1 MVTSFGMKY
10 LNPEVFCSIS
20 CKSGVAKTK
29 SSIYFRSASSY
40 LSKQWFE
47 FDDAVNWANDAIIV
61 AITNESKIIKS
72 FMNSM
77 KS

>member
-1 MVTSFGMKY
+1 MKY

>member
-1 MVTSFGMKY
+1 MKY

-40 LSKQWFE
+40 LLKQWFE
-47 FDDAVNWANDAIIV
+47 FDDAVNSANNAIIL